1 MANFAQFSSTISGE
15 KIQDHEIMVS
25 FDVESLF
32 INVPIEG
39 AVEAARR
46 RSGSDSSLA
55 NRTTLAPAQIANL
68 LDLEVPYC

>member
-1 MANFAQFSSTISGE
+1 
-15 KIQDHEIMVS
+15 MVS

-32 INVPIEG
+32 INVPTEG

-46 RSGSDSSLA
+46 RSGSDPGLA

-68 LDLEVPYC
+68 LDFVRTCASKERKQPVGDEN